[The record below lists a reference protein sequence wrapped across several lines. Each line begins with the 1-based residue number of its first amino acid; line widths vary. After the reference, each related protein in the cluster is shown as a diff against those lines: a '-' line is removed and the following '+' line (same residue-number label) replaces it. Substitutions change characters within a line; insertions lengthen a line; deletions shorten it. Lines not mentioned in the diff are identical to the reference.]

1 MSPERSPHH
10 SILYNSCSLS
20 DELDEIGRFLNQGI
34 RVLWFGT
41 EDEASS
47 LKRLYPSHLGCRLLF
62 ATASNCNER
71 SVIVDGDI
79 GENEAVFQQ
88 LSSIRDFNAEQ
99 YLVEHSASAN
109 IVVEASAGTGKTTV
123 MIDRI
128 MYLLDTD
135 ETLEPSQIAM
145 ITFTND
151 AADQMNQRLQ
161 DLLMR
166 RYEATGSMRYMELLE
181 KQSQMSISTIHSFAF
196 RLIRHYAQRMG
207 YTRDVSIESFK
218 HDLDQAIGN
227 ELDIIASEESKVDSQ
242 IGLPLHESR
251 KLIHTYWDGLLQLGA
266 TNKELNNLHW
276 GDTRDS
282 TSELLQGAIAHAI
295 PGLIPDYQA
304 RKRERNAVSLSD
316 MIRDLDEFLSK
327 GQPVNDM
334 DLRYLFVDEFQDSDD
349 SQIDVVAMLCAYFG
363 VSLFVVGDVKQ
374 SIYRFRGADDSAFDT
389 LYSTLRESGTDDIQ
403 EYSLVDNYRTSP
415 AVLEH
420 LEHCFIS
427 WSKEDLLK
435 YGSRARPCR
444 DINGLCKPVIVSKY
458 DSRDDMLAECMAQAL
473 SRAQSGPNG
482 DGKSRLHKVAV
493 LVRTNSQCDQVAV
506 ICNRK
511 GIPVVVRQDRCF
523 YTSDA
528 VRDFYAAFASF
539 AYRDPVHLFNYM
551 LTPYCSLETLPDID
565 EMIRKGG
572 DEAKLSE
579 FLHDL
584 LARTTWPEYE
594 GMLSVRPVMNVVKEM
609 MESERVA
616 ERYMARLKSEHMA
629 SGWTE
634 SSAEEAARASAR
646 QYKLDLDKLL
656 LTLQG
661 FSQRRHVTISSL
673 CRYLELMMSTNRDE
687 MCDSDAEV
695 AENCINCM
703 TVHKAKGL
711 EFDTVIIPFT
721 DWLFRTKSDT
731 DILLDRDSGKIGWK
745 YKMKDGRC
753 LQNVN
758 YGSMRVHENEMV
770 RREETRLL
778 YVALTRTI
786 SDLVVF
792 VGESYRKNTW
802 GQLLTEGG
810 FV

>member
-1 MSPERSPHH
+1 M
-10 SILYNSCSLS
+10 
-20 DELDEIGRFLNQGI
+20 
-34 RVLWFGT
+34 
-41 EDEASS
+41 
-47 LKRLYPSHLGCRLLF
+47 KRLYPSHLGCRLLF

-218 HDLDQAIGN
+218 HDLGQAIGN

-251 KLIHTYWDGLLQLGA
+251 KLIHTYWDGLLQLGV

-506 ICNRK
+506 ICSRK

-539 AYRDPVHLFNYM
+539 AYRNPVHLFNYM

>member
-1 MSPERSPHH
+1 MNPERSPRH

-20 DELDEIGRFLNQGI
+20 DEMDDIGEFLQQGI
-34 RVLWFGT
+34 KVLWFGT
-41 EDEASS
+41 EDEAAS
-47 LKRLYPSHLGCRLLF
+47 LKGLYPSHAGCRLLF
-62 ATASNCNER
+62 ATVSNCDER
-71 SVIVDGDI
+71 LVIIDGGI
-79 GENEAVFQQ
+79 GANEAVFHD

-99 YLVEHSASAN
+99 YLVEHSSASN

-166 RYEATGSMRYMELLE
+166 RYEATGNMRYMELLE

-196 RLIRHYAQRMG
+196 KLIRHYAQRMG
-207 YTRDVSIESFK
+207 YTRDVAIESFK
-218 HDLDQAIGN
+218 HDLDQAIGD
-227 ELDIIASEESKVDSQ
+227 ELNIIASEESKVDAQ

-251 KLIHTYWDGLLQLGA
+251 KLIHTYWDRLLQLGV
-266 TNKELNNLHW
+266 TNKELNNLDW
-276 GDTRDS
+276 GETRDG
-282 TSELLQGAIAHAI
+282 TSELLQKTMARVI
-295 PGLIPDYQA
+295 PDMIPDYQA

-316 MIRDLDEFLSK
+316 MIRDLDEFLSD
-327 GQPVNDM
+327 GQPADDL

-349 SQIDVVAMLCAYFG
+349 SQIDIVAMLCAYFG

-389 LYSTLRESGTDDIQ
+389 LYGMLRGSGAEDIQ
-403 EYSLVDNYRTSP
+403 VFSLVDNYRTSP

-420 LEHCFIS
+420 LEHCFMS
-427 WSKEDLLK
+427 WSREDLLK
-435 YGSRARPCR
+435 YGSRVRACR
-444 DINGLCKPVIVSKY
+444 DISGLCEAKIVSKY
-458 DSRDDMLAECMAQAL
+458 DSKDDILADCMIEAL
-473 SRAQSGPNG
+473 SHARPGLDG
-482 DGKSRLHKVAV
+482 DGSGRPHKVAV
-493 LVRTNSQCDQVAV
+493 LVRTNSQCDKVSV
-506 ICNRK
+506 ICGRN

-551 LTPYCSLETLPDID
+551 LTPYCSLEALPDID
-565 EMIRKGG
+565 DMILKDG
-572 DEAKLSE
+572 DEAELSKL
-579 FLHDL
+579 LHDL
-584 LARTTWPEYE
+584 LAGTTWPEYE
-594 GMLSVRPVMNVVKEM
+594 SMLSARPAMNVVKEM
-609 MESERVA
+609 IENERVA
-616 ERYMARLKSEHMA
+616 ERYMARLKSEHVA
-629 SGWTE
+629 SGWIE
-634 SSAEEAARASAR
+634 SSAEEAARAAAR
-646 QYKLDLDKLL
+646 QYKCDLDKLMV
-656 LTLQG
+656 TLQG
-661 FSQRRHVTISSL
+661 FSRRGHVTPLSL

-721 DWLFRTKSDT
+721 DWPFRTKSDT
-731 DILLDRDSGKIGWK
+731 DILLDRDSGRMGWK
-745 YKMKDGRC
+745 YKLKDGRC

-778 YVALTRTI
+778 YVALTRTV
-786 SDLVVF
+786 SHLVVL

>member
-1 MSPERSPHH
+1 M
-10 SILYNSCSLS
+10 
-20 DELDEIGRFLNQGI
+20 
-34 RVLWFGT
+34 
-41 EDEASS
+41 
-47 LKRLYPSHLGCRLLF
+47 KRLYPSHLGCRLLF

-786 SDLVVF
+786 SNLVVF